1 MPFPRLRV
9 RPRRSGLGRPTSQC
23 RRRDHPGFRTLP
35 RPFDSDST
43 RTERFDFILLESV
56 NWEAADH
63 HVRRTSSGECPPR
76 TSTTRVSATSARCGF
91 EPVCLCLRCD
101 ATYSELDI
109 LVVDSNST
117 RTESYVAIRPDP
129 EAPSMVDV
137 PKAADHNGYQQIMG
151 PGLALRAGLKILVSA
166 VAVLLSRC
174 YLVPPR
180 GLATVQASDPQ
191 RPPTVRAS
199 TVPREQ
205 VSENICYH
213 AATIRCGHRPYYG
226 PHSLGLFLLFPCGW
240 SGLEGVRNAVVARAS
255 WP

>member
-166 VAVLLSRC
+166 VQSRPSPPFVSRYSEDLHASEFQQSAIGALDLARTCLVPRRRAVRQAESRIPRLSR
-174 YLVPPR
+174 
-180 GLATVQASDPQ
+180 
-191 RPPTVRAS
+191 
-199 TVPREQ
+199 
-205 VSENICYH
+205 
-213 AATIRCGHRPYYG
+213 
-226 PHSLGLFLLFPCGW
+226 SLPCL
-240 SGLEGVRNAVVARAS
+240 SPFAVDVVE
-255 WP
+255 